1 MNLIASYRNKGFESV
16 ADGVMSFSIVAQ
28 TYIAM
33 ESPSAMDQIMI
44 QILQKF
50 LLISAL

>member
-16 ADGVMSFSIVAQ
+16 ADGVMSFFDRR
-28 TYIAM
+28 TDLHRM

>member
-16 ADGVMSFSIVAQ
+16 ADGVMSFFDRRIDLHRNG
-28 TYIAM
+28 IALVM
-33 ESPSAMDQIMI
+33 GQIMI

-50 LLISAL
+50 LQISAL